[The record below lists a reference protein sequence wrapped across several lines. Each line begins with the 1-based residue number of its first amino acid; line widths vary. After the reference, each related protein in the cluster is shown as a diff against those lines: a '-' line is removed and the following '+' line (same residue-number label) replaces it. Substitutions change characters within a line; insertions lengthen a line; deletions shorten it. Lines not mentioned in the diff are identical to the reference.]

1 MKDEVFASALEHF
14 EVICWKVKQ
23 TRENSSS
30 YLQSEKFKVS
40 VCGCVGTSF
49 LNTGYYG
56 LSPRQFSCFVQLLH
70 NLICIFDKTFLLF
83 LIFKHELQNFLF
95 SCKRFGE
102 LVQIVFA
109 RVQPILDLFGVFSQ
123 ESFLPYFTF

>member
-40 VCGCVGTSF
+40 ALRGIIT
-49 LNTGYYG
+49 T
-56 LSPRQFSCFVQLLH
+56 LSIPGVLVNRPPPIKKPKTIAKSILFNFINRLLISNMNIFVF
-70 NLICIFDKTFLLF
+70 IC
-83 LIFKHELQNFLF
+83 
-95 SCKRFGE
+95 
-102 LVQIVFA
+102 
-109 RVQPILDLFGVFSQ
+109 
-123 ESFLPYFTF
+123 